1 MALTATE
8 QDVFDFAIAA
18 CPDWFAGNPRG
29 YEFLGALAKMVGC
42 EITQAA
48 YWFARTLI
56 DTADGAVGD
65 LPDWLNEHA
74 RDRGTSRQA
83 AETDVACRARIKNIP
98 DALTRQLLL
107 DAAQA
112 IVDAESPPISGT
124 VAMVELPRDGAYFTL
139 TTTEVGTAGTTT
151 APDGDG
157 NQTFT
162 PGTAFAG
169 VPYRSPEELVTHKL
183 VVSGATDPNND
194 GTFPVIGLVDDAVKY
209 LNAGG
214 SAEVTPAITWA
225 IDRYDRDGN
234 KVTGFDD
241 AYFDRGDRMSS
252 NRSVIIIIL
261 PFGSTAGTKASV
273 DEMLRQYGAA
283 GMKRYAEYRQ
293 IP

>member
-1 MALTATE
+1 MALTAIE
-8 QDVFDFAIAA
+8 QELFDFGLAA
-18 CPDWFAGNPRG
+18 TPPWFQDDERAF
-29 YEFLGALAKMVGC
+29 EWLGAMAKMLGS
-42 EITQAA
+42 EQTIAN
-48 YWFARTLI
+48 YWFDRTLI
-56 DTADGAVGD
+56 GNADGPAGD
-65 LPDWLNEHA
+65 NPDWLRQHA
-74 RDRGTSRQA
+74 LDRGSDRQA
-83 AETDVACRARIKNIP
+83 SETDVALRARIRNIP
-98 DALTRQLLL
+98 DALTRQFLI
-107 DAAQA
+107 DAAQD
-112 IVDAESPPISGT
+112 IVDAEPVVGT
-124 VAMVELPRDGAYFTL
+124 VYMVELPRDSAYFTL

-169 VPYRSPEELVTHKL
+169 VPYRSPEEKVTHKFT
-183 VVSGATDPNND
+183 VSGATDPNNN
-194 GTFPVIGLVDDAVKY
+194 GTFPVIGLVGSAVQY

-225 IDRYDRDGN
+225 IDRYDRDDN